1 MKVLVITA
9 FLLTLGFGV
18 VLGLQ
23 ALNSIMLSGYVGA
36 ASYYSIELL
45 KTFK

>member
-9 FLLTLGFGV
+9 FLLTFVFGV
-18 VLGLQ
+18 FLGLQ

-36 ASYYSIELL
+36 ASHYSIELL